1 MCTKEEDLK
10 PSELFICSLIC
21 AMRCDEEGVR
31 CNAFRIFKD
40 DGECMFGFLSPASEE
55 ATNGPEIEV
64 YIKSIFSHN
73 L

>member
-1 MCTKEEDLK
+1 MCTKEEDVK
-10 PSELFICSLIC
+10 QSELFSLLC
-21 AMRCDEEGVR
+21 AMRCEEEGVI

-40 DGECMFGFLSPASEE
+40 DGECKFGFITPASEE

-64 YIKSIFSHN
+64 YIKSIVSPD